1 MSVNARYTISDLS
14 YYTGIKPHTI
24 RAWEKRYN
32 LLAPSRSCTNIRGYD
47 SCQLRKLLNI
57 NSLINAGWKISRIS
71 QLKPDEMDSELR
83 MIMEQGTGGQKVD
96 FLINGLMVHM
106 LNFDERRFSEV
117 FNQAVENYGV
127 KNAILQIV
135 YPFLKRI
142 GVLWQIEDISPS
154 QEHFA
159 SAIIRRKVLA
169 EIEKMQ
175 VNTPCNQTMVLCL
188 PPDEFHELPLLLA
201 HYILLENQIN
211 TIYLGSSVPPEVAA
225 AAAQQTHASHLFTL
239 FMSSAPMENLKGY
252 LHTIHELVPDLK
264 IYFSGCPQMCKKP
277 ITNSKIVYINGI
289 EEFETMVK
297 AIRMPLVT
305 SV

>member
-24 RAWEKRYN
+24 RVWEKRYN

-47 SCQLRKLLNI
+47 GCQLRKLLNI
-57 NSLINAGWKISRIS
+57 NSLISAGWKISRIS
-71 QLKPDEMDSELR
+71 QLKPGEIDTEVR
-83 MIMEQGTGGQKVD
+83 MIMDHGEGGHKAD

-106 LNFDERRFSEV
+106 LNFDEKRFSEV
-117 FNQAVENYGV
+117 FNQATEHYGL
-127 KNAILQIV
+127 KKTILEIV
-135 YPFLKRI
+135 YPFLKRV

-159 SAIIRRKVLA
+159 SAIIRRKILA
-169 EIEKMQ
+169 EIDKMP
-175 VNTPCNQTMVLCL
+175 VNFQSGQTIVLCL

-211 TIYLGSSVPPEVAA
+211 TIYLGSSVPPEMAA
-225 AAAQQTHASHLFTL
+225 STAQQTKATYLFTL

-252 LHTIHELVPDLK
+252 LHSIHELVPEVK
-264 IYFSGCPQMCKKP
+264 IYFSGCPMMCKKP
-277 ITNSKIVYINGI
+277 ITNQNIVYLHGI
-289 EEFETMVK
+289 EEFEAM
-297 AIRMPLVT
+297 AASLRAPLLT

>member
-47 SCQLRKLLNI
+47 GCQLRKLLNI
-57 NSLINAGWKISRIS
+57 NSLISAGWKISRIS
-71 QLKPDEMDSELR
+71 QLKPGEIDTEVR
-83 MIMEQGTGGQKVD
+83 MIMDHGAGGHKAD

-106 LNFDERRFSEV
+106 LNFDEKKFSEV
-117 FNQAVENYGV
+117 FNQATEHYGL
-127 KNAILQIV
+127 KNTILQIV
-135 YPFLKRI
+135 YPFLKRV
-142 GVLWQIEDISPS
+142 GLLWQIEDISPS

-159 SAIIRRKVLA
+159 SAIIRRKILA
-169 EIEKMQ
+169 EIDKMP
-175 VNTPCNQTMVLCL
+175 VNFQSDRTIVLCL
-188 PPDEFHELPLLLA
+188 PPNEFHELPLLLA

-211 TIYLGSSVPPEVAA
+211 TIYLGSSVPPEIAA
-225 AAAQQTHASHLFTL
+225 YTAHQTKATHLFTL

-252 LHTIHELVPDLK
+252 LHAIHELVPEVK
-264 IYFSGCPQMCKKP
+264 IYFSGCPMMCKKP
-277 ITNSKIVYINGI
+277 ITNQNIVYLDGI
-289 EEFETMVK
+289 EEFE
-297 AIRMPLVT
+297 AIAASLRAPLLT